1 MSTRTHPALGLLG
14 VILAGAG
21 CAVFS
26 ASQPKA
32 LADSRDWQTYGAALS
47 GTAQEVTLA
56 DLVKDPA
63 AYDGKPVLLAD
74 AKVEAVCKK
83 KGCWM
88 ILDEA
93 GTDVR
98 VTFLDY
104 GFFMPLDC
112 EGRRVVLE
120 GIFQVATIKEA
131 DAKHYLEDAGKPE
144 EAAKLVGDQKELS
157 IVATGVRM
165 AP

>member
-1 MSTRTHPALGLLG
+1 MSSRTLLSTCFSTALLVLSGC
-14 VILAGAG
+14 GALT
-21 CAVFS
+21 S
-26 ASQPKA
+26 NSPKA
-32 LADSRDWQTYGAALS
+32 LSDSRDWQTFGASLS
-47 GTAQEVTLA
+47 GAAQEVTLA

-63 AYDGKPVLLAD
+63 AYDGKAVLLTG

-88 ILDEA
+88 MLDEA
-93 GTDVR
+93 GTDLR

-112 EGRRVVLE
+112 EGRSIVLE
-120 GIFQVATIKEA
+120 GVFKVATIKEA
-131 DAKHYLEDAGKPE
+131 DAKHYLEDAGKHD